1 LPLTQIKNIKI
12 KVCDGIINVLN
23 FTIKTSFNSSLA
35 KEQSDMFRQRNIENV
50 IKINEYIKRNKYSW
64 IADTTTFSKLTY
76 TEKKKYFGKEEL
88 PNLYGFDYYAG
99 GYFSFPQAYNSN
111 ENNKSDN
118 IISDFDWRNRHG
130 ANNPS
135 SPYYDGD
142 NIDFSGWN
150 TTRAEYQIA
159 PNCWAFAPV
168 YSMEALIN
176 LYYNQHLNINL
187 SEQDVI
193 SCSGGQGYPP
203 APTPQNPDPDPCVGG
218 ITSIAVQYLKNT
230 GVVNESCFPY
240 SGLCTD
246 QMPACTVKCSNPQY
260 VFKASG
266 SFSSYSPTEDNTKEK
281 IITNGPIVGTV
292 NQWGHAM
299 SLEGYGKVRED
310 DIIMSGNVP
319 FSDAPEVLVVQGSPD
334 IGKTYWIFKNSWGSW
349 GSDHTPYM
357 KLIMN
362 LSNLYLFWNTVPLT
376 CSGSQA
382 LTEEDRK
389 WLDQDGDGYYWWG
402 IGIKPADCPGDP
414 NQEDC
419 DDSDPILGPY
429 DENYYCSLICDNFIY
444 SSIPLEITSDEY
456 WNDYRYI
463 NRDVVIKTGNT
474 LTIREKIGFIE
485 QSKIIVEPGAKL
497 IVDNGTLTGTCGT
510 MWQGIEVQGNK
521 NASQYTPE
529 AQGKVILEN
538 GAIIENAVDAIRTIK
553 SLGDIDGDGN
563 EDYDWAYTGGIIQ
576 ANNATFRNNKNGIW
590 FGSYHNFHP
599 STGTPKNNISHIK
612 NCTFET
618 TEDYID
624 ITNPPYEFIGLYD
637 VDGISIYGNTF
648 RNTNT
653 NYTGNGIMSYDAS
666 YNVKGLCL
674 NPYIDPCPEYQP
686 NTFQGLYYAIYAD
699 NSNNFIPVTIN
710 GNEFIDNFRSITLKN
725 INNATVTEND
735 LKFNNFFA

>member
-1 LPLTQIKNIKI
+1 MPLTQIKNIKI

-292 NQWGHAM
+292 NQWGM
-299 SLEGYGKVRED
+299 QCLLRVMEKCEK
-310 DIIMSGNVP
+310 M
-319 FSDAPEVLVVQGSPD
+319 
-334 IGKTYWIFKNSWGSW
+334 
-349 GSDHTPYM
+349 
-357 KLIMN
+357 
-362 LSNLYLFWNTVPLT
+362 
-376 CSGSQA
+376 
-382 LTEEDRK
+382 
-389 WLDQDGDGYYWWG
+389 
-402 IGIKPADCPGDP
+402 
-414 NQEDC
+414 
-419 DDSDPILGPY
+419 IL
-429 DENYYCSLICDNFIY
+429 L
-444 SSIPLEITSDEY
+444 
-456 WNDYRYI
+456 
-463 NRDVVIKTGNT
+463 
-474 LTIREKIGFIE
+474 
-485 QSKIIVEPGAKL
+485 
-497 IVDNGTLTGTCGT
+497 
-510 MWQGIEVQGNK
+510 
-521 NASQYTPE
+521 
-529 AQGKVILEN
+529 
-538 GAIIENAVDAIRTIK
+538 
-553 SLGDIDGDGN
+553 
-563 EDYDWAYTGGIIQ
+563 
-576 ANNATFRNNKNGIW
+576 
-590 FGSYHNFHP
+590 
-599 STGTPKNNISHIK
+599 
-612 NCTFET
+612 
-618 TEDYID
+618 
-624 ITNPPYEFIGLYD
+624 
-637 VDGISIYGNTF
+637 
-648 RNTNT
+648 
-653 NYTGNGIMSYDAS
+653 
-666 YNVKGLCL
+666 
-674 NPYIDPCPEYQP
+674 
-686 NTFQGLYYAIYAD
+686 
-699 NSNNFIPVTIN
+699 
-710 GNEFIDNFRSITLKN
+710 
-725 INNATVTEND
+725 
-735 LKFNNFFA
+735 